1 MRIDTYVSKP
11 IFGAAFLD
19 KIGPSH
25 SSREPKMSLAAPAA
39 QPSVSPAFVPVRK
52 ALAEAGRVARG
63 ASQHDSLSALQAIGT
78 VARFGRNTTIFGD
91 GDEASYSYRIV
102 SGTVRL
108 CKLMSDG
115 RRQIAEFLMPGDF
128 FGLEWMGTH
137 SLSAEALTDV
147 VVVQFARTR
156 LRRLG
161 EERSDVQRSLIAI
174 LSRDLW
180 AAQNHLVMLGR
191 QTAKERVVSFLLA
204 LAERNG
210 IGNGGV
216 LDVPMSRQDIADY
229 LGLTIETVC
238 RAISELKRARL
249 IDVPN
254 RAHIVVRNLA
264 KLHEIAEDDLQ

>member
-1 MRIDTYVSKP
+1 
-11 IFGAAFLD
+11 
-19 KIGPSH
+19 
-25 SSREPKMSLAAPAA
+25 MSFVAQTA
-39 QPSVSPAFVPVRK
+39 QPLSTFVPVRG
-52 ALAEAGRVARG
+52 ALDQAVRKVT
-63 ASQHDSLSALQAIGT
+63 SQNDSHSALQAIGT

-91 GDEASYSYRIV
+91 GEEADYSYRIV
-102 SGTVRL
+102 SGTARL

-115 RRQIAEFLMPGDF
+115 RRQITEFPMPGDF
-128 FGLEWMGTH
+128 FGLEWTGLH

-147 VVVQFARTR
+147 VVVQFSRTR
-156 LRRLG
+156 LRRLA

-174 LSRDLW
+174 LSRNLW

-204 LAERNG
+204 LVERNG
-210 IGNGGV
+210 VRNGGV

-254 RAHIVVRNLA
+254 RAHIVMRHLA
-264 KLHEIAEDDLQ
+264 KLREIAENDLQ